1 MEMKKIEFENSVSVK
16 SLIDYY
22 DLDGWKNEFV
32 GSGVYRIRLGCRGII
47 DEVIK
52 MSDDNSVMVRE
63 VEDILKEIENGE
75 LNVSSIEYGMEKV
88 EEFVLSEF
96 VDWNKKELGIMY
108 VEGWDEEDCFEYYYV
123 EV

>member
-1 MEMKKIEFENSVSVK
+1 MKKIEFENSVSVK

-22 DLDGWKNEFV
+22 GLDEWKNEFV

-52 MSDDNSVMVRE
+52 MSDDNSVVVKE
-63 VEDILKEIENGE
+63 FDDIVNEIVEGSLDVCNLD
-75 LNVSSIEYGMEKV
+75 YGIEKV
-88 EEFVLSEF
+88 KEFVISEF
-96 VDWNKKELGIMY
+96 VDWNKEDLGIMY

>member
-1 MEMKKIEFENSVSVK
+1 MKKIEFENSVSVK

-63 VEDILKEIENGE
+63 VEDILKEIKNG
-75 LNVSSIEYGMEKV
+75 LYVSSLNYGIEKV